1 MNLKRGTCWS
11 QESSATFSEN
21 WASASSQAPPG
32 VRKSSPLRGC
42 FLSAGFPYERRS
54 KRQARSMLDRM
65 PGERFFSV
73 RYEELLANPQTILR
87 EACSFCGLPVS
98 DARLREVTA
107 SIKPGRAFSYQGNAD
122 LVQFAQAHKDRL
134 HTWGYLP

>member
-1 MNLKRGTCWS
+1 
-11 QESSATFSEN
+11 
-21 WASASSQAPPG
+21 
-32 VRKSSPLRGC
+32 
-42 FLSAGFPYERRS
+42 
-54 KRQARSMLDRM
+54 MLDRM